1 MLQIKGNE
9 RGTYVT
15 CDPRLTVGQKAI
27 FFFAIEDMIGT
38 TDEISMISVNRMI
51 RWLY

>member
-27 FFFAIEDMIGT
+27 FFFAIEDMIGK
-38 TDEISMISVNRMI
+38 NRWNI
-51 RWLY
+51 NDICESDD